1 MIIKRMEIC
10 NFRQFKDKAVL
21 DFSTDKKENVTVIM
35 GDNGAGKTT
44 LEQAFLW
51 CLYGTTTFQVKEI
64 INREVRD
71 TMVSGS
77 DAVVSV
83 TLYIRHNHK
92 DYQLT
97 RKQNWERK
105 TGRAMKRD
113 DKFWV
118 FEQDG
123 HGEYVPLSSVRA
135 SAMVQEFL
143 PEELA
148 GFFFFDGE
156 RLEHMSDELLKHGKS
171 SNFKGAVRGLVGLTA
186 MMNAIEHLGQEN
198 RKRTVLG
205 MINAEIDDQS
215 NSSLE
220 EYSVKINKLRTDIDN
235 CKGKLEQI
243 KPDYDRYQQ
252 DIGRTLNELQD
263 MQNDIERRKSYDD
276 CRTRIRLEEATR
288 EEDKKKLY
296 RTFANNFGMYLLQPM
311 LKQALEALKGADKLD
326 KGIPYIHADTIKF
339 LLERRT
345 CICGTPLQKHSQT
358 AKHLEELMHML
369 PPYNIGNMIGQYA
382 DRAKMQTRQSED
394 FYQNFIDIVNSY
406 MRHDAIIDEKNDQM
420 HMLEKKLPNQERVKA
435 LQNKIT
441 TARKAVRQ
449 LSQEIMTLSNEA
461 SGKEREADR
470 LERERQ
476 ELRLTSKR
484 NRKNMRYLAYAQEVK
499 RQLEEQ
505 YRVKED
511 EARQKLEDCINH
523 IFESIYDGGIQIA
536 VDEQYRVSTIVTDT
550 DASSGDEIEKNT
562 AQSYAIIFAFIT
574 GIIQLAK
581 ENRDIAGERT
591 YAEDEGFPLVMDA
604 PLSAFDKNRIQRIC
618 TELPHIADQVIIFI
632 KDTDGELAERYMKNI
647 IGKKWIL
654 KQETKTRSVIEERAC
669 S

>member
-1 MIIKRMEIC
+1 
-10 NFRQFKDKAVL
+10 
-21 DFSTDKKENVTVIM
+21 
-35 GDNGAGKTT
+35 
-44 LEQAFLW
+44 
-51 CLYGTTTFQVKEI
+51 
-64 INREVRD
+64 
-71 TMVSGS
+71 
-77 DAVVSV
+77 
-83 TLYIRHNHK
+83 
-92 DYQLT
+92 
-97 RKQNWERK
+97 
-105 TGRAMKRD
+105 
-113 DKFWV
+113 
-118 FEQDG
+118 
-123 HGEYVPLSSVRA
+123 
-135 SAMVQEFL
+135 
-143 PEELA
+143 
-148 GFFFFDGE
+148 
-156 RLEHMSDELLKHGKS
+156 
-171 SNFKGAVRGLVGLTA
+171 
-186 MMNAIEHLGQEN
+186 
-198 RKRTVLG
+198 
-205 MINAEIDDQS
+205 
-215 NSSLE
+215 
-220 EYSVKINKLRTDIDN
+220 
-235 CKGKLEQI
+235 
-243 KPDYDRYQQ
+243 
-252 DIGRTLNELQD
+252 
-263 MQNDIERRKSYDD
+263 
-276 CRTRIRLEEATR
+276 
-288 EEDKKKLY
+288 
-296 RTFANNFGMYLLQPM
+296 
-311 LKQALEALKGADKLD
+311 
-326 KGIPYIHADTIKF
+326 
-339 LLERRT
+339 
-345 CICGTPLQKHSQT
+345 
-358 AKHLEELMHML
+358 
-369 PPYNIGNMIGQYA
+369 
-382 DRAKMQTRQSED
+382 
-394 FYQNFIDIVNSY
+394 
-406 MRHDAIIDEKNDQM
+406 M